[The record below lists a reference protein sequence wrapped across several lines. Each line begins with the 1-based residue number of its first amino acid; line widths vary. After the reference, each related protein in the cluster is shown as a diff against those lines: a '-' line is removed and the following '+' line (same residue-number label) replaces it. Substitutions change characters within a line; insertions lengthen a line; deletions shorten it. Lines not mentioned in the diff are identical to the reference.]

1 MHIGTAAA
9 TSDSNKPELGGP
21 PTTKYVPPSLRG
33 DGASRQGESMNRS
46 GRGRVMVWF
55 VTCDY
60 CCLTDDTATVRVT
73 NLSEETKEQDLRDLF
88 GHFGPIHRVYLAK
101 DKTMQRS
108 KVSTRQGWTV

>member
-1 MHIGTAAA
+1 MKFRMCTGNTTA

-33 DGASRQGESMNRS
+33 DGAARQGESMNRS
-46 GRGRVMVWF
+46 GRGNRN
-55 VTCDY
+55 
-60 CCLTDDTATVRVT
+60 CCGCHKSPVLVDDTATVRVT

-108 KVSTRQGWTV
+108 KVTY